1 MDPEQ
6 TSIKL
11 DVSKWNIRI
20 DQRSKNRMK
29 LLIKLSKDE
38 AQAYKNFADMCKP
51 QDMTEDMFMKVVFIT
66 GFDQMNKSIA
76 ESVQKYAAAN
86 KDELAASG
94 ITVFEDEDG
103 EVRMAET
110 ETINNDMSGADIKA
124 PTTIEKLVDNMALP
138 DQSESYKPE
147 TLDELLQSDGPTKYE
162 G

>member
-20 DQRSKNRMK
+20 DQRSRNRMK
-29 LLIKLSKDE
+29 LQIKLSKDE
-38 AQAYKNFADMCKP
+38 AQAYKNFAAMCKP
-51 QDMTEDMFMKVVFIT
+51 EDLSEDMFIKTVFIT
-66 GFDQMNKSIA
+66 GFEAMNKELA
-76 ESVQKYAAAN
+76 EMVQKYAAAN
-86 KDELAASG
+86 KEELAASG

-103 EVRMAET
+103 EVRLAET
-110 ETINNDMSGADIKA
+110 ETLNNDLSGADIEP
-124 PTTIEKLVDNMALP
+124 PTRIKELVDIMIEP
-138 DQSESYKPE
+138 DA

>member
-20 DQRSKNRMK
+20 DQRSRNRMK
-29 LLIKLSKDE
+29 LQIKLSKDE
-38 AQAYKNFADMCKP
+38 AQAYKNFAAMCKP
-51 QDMTEDMFMKVVFIT
+51 EDLSEDMFIKTVFIT
-66 GFDQMNKSIA
+66 GFEAMNKELA
-76 ESVQKYAAAN
+76 EMVQKYAAAN
-86 KDELAASG
+86 KEELAASG

-103 EVRMAET
+103 EVRLAET
-110 ETINNDMSGADIKA
+110 ETINNDMSGADIEA
-124 PTTIEKLVDNMALP
+124 STPIERLVDNMVTP
-138 DQSESYKPE
+138 DA

>member
-29 LLIKLSKDE
+29 LQIKLSKDE

-51 QDMTEDMFMKVVFIT
+51 EDVPEDMFIKTVFIT
-66 GFDQMNKSIA
+66 GFEAMNKKLA
-76 ESVQKYAAAN
+76 EMVQKYAAAN
-86 KDELAASG
+86 KEELAASG

-103 EVRMAET
+103 EVRLAET
-110 ETINNDMSGADIKA
+110 ETLNNDLSGADIEP
-124 PTTIEKLVDNMALP
+124 PTRIKELLDIMVEP
-138 DQSESYKPE
+138 DA
-147 TLDELLQSDGPTKYE
+147 TLDELLQSEGPTKYE